1 MEWKTI
7 LTIAENNGYT
17 IDITHDLKTK
27 LILRKQKQQQQQQQR
42 QKIVPRKKWVIFT
55 HFSPLVRRVTNLF
68 RQTNLKVAFLAI
80 NTIQQQLTEKQ
91 TYNNPSGIY
100 KLKCNT
106 CNGVYVGQSGTTIN
120 VRCKEHIS
128 CIRINNPT
136 SAYAAHILMNK
147 HEYGTK
153 ENTLQLLKAY
163 QKGTRMNCWEA
174 LYI

>member
-27 LILRKQKQQQQQQQR
+27 LILRKQKQKQQE
-42 QKIVPRKKWVIFT
+42 KIVPRKKRVIFP
-55 HFSPLVRRVTNLF
+55 HFSPLVRRVTSPF
-68 RQTNLKVAFLAI
+68 RQTNLKEAFPAI

-106 CNGVYVGQSGTTIN
+106 RNGVYVGQSGGTIN
-120 VRCKEHIS
+120 LRYKEHIR
-128 CIRINNPT
+128 CIRTNN
-136 SAYAAHILMNK
+136 SAFAFVVHILENR

-153 ENTLQLLKAY
+153 EKA
-163 QKGTRMNCWEA
+163 
-174 LYI
+174 L